1 MSSTALAEIVP
12 TMTAVEKARFWA
24 KVDKNGPTMPHMSTP
39 CWEWTGTKS
48 LTVSKDREWRYG
60 RVHIRNHRCMAHIL
74 SQWMAGA
81 VVPAGA
87 VVCHHCDN
95 PGCVRP
101 DHAYVGTYA
110 TNARDREDRWPAGKP
125 HPAAG
130 HGPRQRR
137 GPQLK
142 PARPNRSN
150 ARLTEE
156 DVREVVRLRRSGVLL
171 VDVAARFHVRKSAIS
186 SIMTGRNWNE
196 VTGFARPAAGQ
207 ARSARSPVRV
217 PSITD

>member
-95 PGCVRP
+95 PSCVNP
-101 DHAYVGTYA
+101 DHLYA
-110 TNARDREDRWPAGKP
+110 GSFADNARDRE
-125 HPAAG
+125 
-130 HGPRQRR
+130 RR
-137 GPQLK
+137 
-142 PARPNRSN
+142 NRSN
-150 ARLTEE
+150 RPSGKNHWNYKISE
-156 DVREVVRLRRSGVLL
+156 DQKLEIYKL
-171 VDVAARFHVRKSAIS
+171 RKSGKKLAEIANLYG
-186 SIMTGRNWNE
+186 ITFQH
-196 VTGFARPAAGQ
+196 V
-207 ARSARSPVRV
+207 SAVCQRV
-217 PSITD
+217 EKDGSKY